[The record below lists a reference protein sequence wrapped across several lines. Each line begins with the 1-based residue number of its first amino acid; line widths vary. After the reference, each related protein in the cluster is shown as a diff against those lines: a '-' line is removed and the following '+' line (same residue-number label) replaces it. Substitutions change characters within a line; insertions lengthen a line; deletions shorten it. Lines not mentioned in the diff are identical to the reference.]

1 MPDSV
6 LPENPVVPENAVLS
20 GNAAL
25 PENPAQPGNPAT
37 AWALKHMPLTTQ
49 AVGELAPVLAG
60 KRLAMC
66 LHVEPK
72 TAALV
77 TLLVRAG
84 VEVSLTGSPGTT
96 HDDVA
101 DALRELGVAVFTR
114 RADGEVEHRRNV
126 ERVLECEPDLTL
138 DNGGD
143 LTLSLLESGAPAG
156 YLGGTE
162 ETTTGGI
169 RLREAAEH
177 AWPVVVINDSR
188 LKLLVEN
195 EFGVGQSVVQGFLNA
210 TNLMVPGLRAAVLG
224 YGPCGKGVADTLSRL
239 GARVSV
245 CDTDPMRALEAI
257 LNGHRVGTAA
267 EIVSD
272 ARLVFTA
279 TGHANVL
286 GAEELAALPDGAVLA
301 GVGHFAWEIDRT
313 ALAARTVRTIEYG
326 APSRRTGY
334 VLDDGRE
341 LVLLD
346 EGRMLNLT
354 AANGNSIQ
362 AMDLGLTLQA
372 RCLAAVAAGGL
383 APTVQS
389 VPAPVEHRIATDLVA
404 LLK

>member
-1 MPDSV
+1 MPES
-6 LPENPVVPENAVLS
+6 S
-20 GNAAL
+20 AL
-25 PENPAQPGNPAT
+25 PKNLALPGNPAT
-37 AWALKHMPLTTQ
+37 AWALKHMPLTAQ
-49 AVGELAPVLAG
+49 AVSELTPVLAG
-60 KRLAMC
+60 RRLAMC

-77 TLLVRAG
+77 TLLARAG

-101 DALRELGVAVFTR
+101 DHLRELGVAVFTR
-114 RADGEVEHRRNV
+114 RADGEAEHRRNV

-169 RLREAAEH
+169 RLREASEKAPQ
-177 AWPVVVINDSR
+177 ATTPVVVINDSR

-267 EIVSD
+267 EIVAD

-286 GAEELAALPDGAVLA
+286 GADELAALPDGAVLA
-301 GVGHFAWEIDRT
+301 GVGHFAWEIDRA
-313 ALAARTVRTIEYG
+313 ALAARTVRTVEYG
-326 APSRRTGY
+326 APSRRTGH

-346 EGRMLNLT
+346 QGRMLNLT

-383 APTVQS
+383 APTVQP
-389 VPAPVEHRIATDLVA
+389 VPATVEHRIATDLVE

>member
-1 MPDSV
+1 MP
-6 LPENPVVPENAVLS
+6 ETH
-20 GNAAL
+20 
-25 PENPAQPGNPAT
+25 PAT
-37 AWALKHMPLTTQ
+37 AWALKHMPLTAQ
-49 AVGELAPVLAG
+49 AVAELTPVLAG

-84 VEVSLTGSPGTT
+84 VDVRLTGSPGTT

-101 DALRELGVAVFTR
+101 DALAELGVAVFTR
-114 RADGEVEHRRNV
+114 RGDGEAEHARNI
-126 ERVLECEPDLTL
+126 ERVLEVEPDLTL

-143 LTLSLLESGAPAG
+143 LTVSLLGSGTPAG

-169 RLREAAEH
+169 RLRETKARLGK
-177 AWPVVVINDSR
+177 PVVVINDSR

-210 TNLMVPGLRAAVLG
+210 TNLMVPGMRAAVLG

-257 LNGHRVGTAA
+257 LNGHSVGSAA
-267 EIVSD
+267 EVVAD
-272 ARLVFTA
+272 AQLVFTA
-279 TGHANVL
+279 TGHPGVL
-286 GAEELAALPDGAVLA
+286 GAAELAALRDGAVLA
-301 GVGHFAWEIDRT
+301 GVGHFAWEIDRA
-313 ALAARTVRTIEYG
+313 ALAEKTVRTVEYG
-326 APSRRTGY
+326 APSRRTGH

-341 LVLLD
+341 IVLLD
-346 EGRMLNLT
+346 QGRMLNLT

-372 RCLAAVAAGGL
+372 RSLAAVAAGGL
-383 APTVQS
+383 ADEVQP
-389 VPAPVEHRIATDLVA
+389 VPADVEHRIATDLVA
-404 LLK
+404 ALR

>member
-1 MPDSV
+1 M
-6 LPENPVVPENAVLS
+6 PENV
-20 GNAAL
+20 
-25 PENPAQPGNPAT
+25 AT
-37 AWALKHMPLTTQ
+37 TWALKHMPLTAQ
-49 AVGELAPVLAG
+49 AVAELTPVLAG

-84 VEVSLTGSPGTT
+84 VDVRLTGSPGTT
-96 HDDVA
+96 QDDVA
-101 DALRELGVAVFTR
+101 DALAELGVAVFTR
-114 RADGEVEHRRNV
+114 RSDGEAEHAENV
-126 ERVLECEPDLTL
+126 RRVLDVEPDLTL

-143 LTLSLLESGAPAG
+143 LTIELLNRGVPVN

-162 ETTTGGI
+162 ETTTGGL
-169 RLREAAEH
+169 RLRETPRELGR
-177 AWPVVVINDSR
+177 PVVVINDSR

-245 CDTDPMRALEAI
+245 CDVDPMRALEAI
-257 LNGHRVGTAA
+257 LNGHRVGAAA
-267 EIVSD
+267 EVVAN

-279 TGHANVL
+279 TGHPGVL
-286 GAEELAALPDGAVLA
+286 GAAELAALRDGAVLA
-301 GVGHFAWEIDRT
+301 GVGHFAWEIDRA
-313 ALAARTVRTIEYG
+313 ALAAQTKNTVEYG
-326 APSRRTGY
+326 EPSRRTGY
-334 VLDDGRE
+334 VLNDGRE
-341 LVLLD
+341 IVLLD
-346 EGRMLNLT
+346 QGRMLNLT

-372 RCLAAVAAGGL
+372 RSLGAVGAGGL
-383 APTVQS
+383 AARVQP
-389 VPAPVEHRIATDLVA
+389 VPADVEHRMATDLVA
-404 LLK
+404 ALR